1 MASELSR
8 RIIVALPDAVVS
20 IDRTSTVL
28 SVNDAA
34 CRTFGYSAEE
44 FVGRSLAETIIPAEL
59 APQHG
64 RGMDRFLSTGHG
76 PVIGRHIEIV
86 ARDKSGRRF
95 PIELCV
101 FLDPEQPREVFH
113 ATIRDISVR
122 AARDAANAAERAQVQ
137 LFFDATADVWWD
149 CRIDGEMRFSERAAK
164 ELGIDDQTLRLVAP
178 PEQSWIAQSDRARV
192 RAAWDEHLQGA
203 SARYECTYRVEV
215 GDGKE
220 RWFRDRGRAVEFDAG
235 RPIRIVGSTTDVTEQ
250 RGAEDRLRN
259 AQRLELLGVLAGGFA
274 HDLNNL
280 LAAIRGQAALAATE
294 QGVAPAVL
302 ESLEAIQ
309 LATTKAKVL
318 ASNMLSLG
326 KPQAS
331 EIRRFP
337 ARPAIEES
345 VQLVRPGL
353 PRSIALSV
361 DLTGADGLDL
371 EMDPSAF
378 QQAILNLVINARD
391 AMPQGGTLRIEAS
404 SRQDSARG
412 PELCLVVKDTGVGM
426 SPEVRRRL
434 FEPFFTTKPKGVGTG
449 LGLAVVHQAIVGGKG
464 SIDVDSEP
472 GHGTQFTLAL
482 PAFESAVGM
491 QAFNEVEPLVIVL
504 GEEHG
509 MLRPM
514 LAEALRSCGHT
525 VHEAADGAL
534 ALRLASECASAPG
547 LLVLDAQLS
556 QVDGFRVHARAE
568 ERFGRRVPV
577 VFTSVDGTTVLP
589 SGSCSHMALLAKPF
603 EIHELLEA
611 VARVTRQSGSSRDR

>member
-1 MASELSR
+1 MTSELSR
-8 RIIVALPDAVVS
+8 RIIGALPDAVVS
-20 IDRTSTVL
+20 IDRTSIVI

-34 CRTFGYSAEE
+34 CRIFGYAAEE
-44 FVGRSLAETIIPAEL
+44 FVGRPLAETIIPTEL

-64 RGMDRFLSTGHG
+64 RGMDKFLSTGHG

-86 ARDKSGRRF
+86 ARDKTGRRF

-113 ATIRDISVR
+113 ATIRDISAR

-149 CRIDGEMRFSERAAK
+149 CRIGGETRFSERAAS
-164 ELGIDDQTLRLVAP
+164 ELGLADGVLGPVPTPDQP
-178 PEQSWIAQSDRARV
+178 WIAHTDRARM
-192 RAAWDEHLQGA
+192 REAWDEHLRGA
-203 SARYECTYRVEV
+203 SGRYECTYRVETNE
-215 GDGKE
+215 GKE

-250 RGAEDRLRN
+250 REAEDRLRN

-294 QGVAPAVL
+294 HGVAPAVL

-353 PRSIALSV
+353 PRSIAISV
-361 DLTGADGLDL
+361 DLSGTDGLDL

-391 AMPQGGTLRIEAS
+391 AMPQGGTLRIEGS
-404 SRQDSARG
+404 SRADASG
-412 PELCLVVKDTGVGM
+412 NLELLLLVEDTGVGM
-426 SPEVRRRL
+426 TTEVRKRL

-449 LGLAVVHQAIVGGKG
+449 LGLAVVHQAVVGGKG
-464 SIDVDSEP
+464 SIDVSSEP
-472 GHGTQFTLAL
+472 GRGTRFTLAL
-482 PAFESAVGM
+482 PAFESAEAM
-491 QAFNEVEPLVIVL
+491 QASNAIEPLEIVV

-514 LAEALRSCGHT
+514 LAEALRACGHT
-525 VHEAADGAL
+525 VYEAADGAL
-534 ALRLASECASAPG
+534 ALRLASERASPPG

-556 QVDGFRVHARAE
+556 HVDGFRVHARAE
-568 ERFGRRVPV
+568 ERFGGRVPV
-577 VFTSVDGTTVLP
+577 VFTSSDGSTVMP
-589 SGSCSHMALLAKPF
+589 SPSSPHVTMLAKPF
-603 EIHELLEA
+603 EIHELLDA
-611 VARVTRQSGSSRDR
+611 VARVTRGRDRSR